1 LNSLFFSFCLLLIA
15 SSVHTK
21 AAGATWLLAALIG
34 LLAWGRQRIYHNEQ
48 PNNTRDF
55 KTGGVTRAAR
65 IWAIAALVAL
75 ILKAI
80 PMLYWGSSW
89 DERHAEI
96 RLLIGALG
104 IYGLT
109 HISLPARALGWLAV
123 ALGAASLLAATLIGL
138 YGPNSPPT
146 NRIPWASGVSVIVL
160 AALGAAWLCDGWQRI
175 ALIATSLFGA
185 MGILFLSQVRGAM
198 PIAVVWLILQ
208 ISVSLTTKAN
218 EGQRLGRKQFGALT
232 IVVLTVAGAYLL
244 TGTSAF
250 YAAASKRIALAKEE
264 AVAFAISEAGNQNT
278 SVGARLHMWSEASP
292 IIASNLTWG
301 IGKEARL
308 THIRQ
313 WGQELKSPVIQ
324 SLGHVHNEYL
334 QTLLE
339 HGLWGLA
346 SFLSYAIGIL
356 LAAQALW
363 RARIKIPA
371 LTLCSI
377 AAMHSIVEITNVN
390 FAHNYY
396 PTLLSL
402 SVSVTLMAGML
413 THLSQ
418 DGRLKTT

>member
-1 LNSLFFSFCLLLIA
+1 
-15 SSVHTK
+15 VHTK
-21 AAGATWLLAALIG
+21 AAGAAWLLTALIG
-34 LLAWGRQRIYHNEQ
+34 LLAWGRQRIYQNE
-48 PNNTRDF
+48 PPNTRSVQ
-55 KTGGVTRAAR
+55 TGAATRAAR

-109 HISLPARALGWLAV
+109 YIFLPARALSWLAV
-123 ALGAASLLAATLIGL
+123 ALGAACVLAATLIGL
-138 YGPNSPPT
+138 YGPDSLPT
-146 NRIPWASGVSVIVL
+146 NRIPWASGVSLIIL
-160 AALGAAWLCDGWQRI
+160 AALGTAWLCDGWQRI
-175 ALIATSLFGA
+175 ALIAASLFA
-185 MGILFLSQVRGAM
+185 AVSILFLSQVRGAM
-198 PIAVVWLILQ
+198 PIAAVWIILQ
-208 ISVSLTTKAN
+208 ISLSLTAKSD
-218 EGQRLGRKQFGALT
+218 EGQHLRRKQFRNLT
-232 IVVLTVAGAYLL
+232 IAVLTVAGAYFL

-264 AVAFAISEAGNQNT
+264 AVAFVISKPGNQNT

-308 THIRQ
+308 AYIRQ

-346 SFLSYAIGIL
+346 SFLSYTIGIL
-356 LAAQALW
+356 LAARTLW
-363 RARIKIPA
+363 RARIKVQA
-371 LTLCSI
+371 LTLGSI
-377 AAMHSIVEITNVN
+377 AAMHSVVEITNMN

-402 SVSVTLMAGML
+402 SVTVTLMAAML

-418 DGRLKTT
+418 DGRIKTT